1 MGEGRRGGEQA
12 QEGDAARIKKQDPKP
27 EAWSSP
33 DFQRNRDYIFV
44 SWLLIDSLLHHDP
57 RGGDKT
63 FGREEIHDTMCKYIH
78 PHFF

>member
-33 DFQRNRDYIFV
+33 DFQRNRDYILSINKCQHLEDLFMV
-44 SWLLIDSLLHHDP
+44 
-57 RGGDKT
+57 
-63 FGREEIHDTMCKYIH
+63 EA
-78 PHFF
+78 